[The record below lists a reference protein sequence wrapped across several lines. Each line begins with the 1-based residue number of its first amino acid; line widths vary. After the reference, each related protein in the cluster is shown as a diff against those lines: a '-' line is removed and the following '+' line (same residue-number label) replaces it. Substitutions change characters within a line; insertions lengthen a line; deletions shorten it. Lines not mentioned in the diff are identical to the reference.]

1 MSTSSL
7 TCRATGCYFASILTY
22 EVIMSKEQLIN
33 LIFEF
38 YDQDLYATVEGP
50 NRKELERMRSTD
62 LMSLAIDLELLGDE
76 LP

>member
-1 MSTSSL
+1 
-7 TCRATGCYFASILTY
+7 
-22 EVIMSKEQLIN
+22 MSKEQLIN

-38 YDQDLYATVEGP
+38 YDQDLYAAVEGP
-50 NRKELERMRSTD
+50 NRKELENMRSTD

>member
-1 MSTSSL
+1 
-7 TCRATGCYFASILTY
+7 
-22 EVIMSKEQLIN
+22 MSKEQLIN

-38 YDQDLYATVEGP
+38 YDQDLYAAVEGP
-50 NRKELERMRSTD
+50 SRKELENMRSTD